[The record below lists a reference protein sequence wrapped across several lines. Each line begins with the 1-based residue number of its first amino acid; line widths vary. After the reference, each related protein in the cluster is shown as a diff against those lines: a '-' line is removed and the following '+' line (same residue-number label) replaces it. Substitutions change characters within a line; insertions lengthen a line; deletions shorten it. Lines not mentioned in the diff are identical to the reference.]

1 MAKLSEY
8 DRVRYHRQI
17 MIPGFGEEAQAR
29 LKEATALVAG
39 LGGLGS
45 PLVLYLAAVGVGHL
59 QLVDRDTVELSN
71 LNRQILHWDGD
82 IGRKK
87 ARSASDKVAQI
98 NPTTRVEA
106 FDLTIDDDNVAEVTK
121 DCDIILDAM
130 DTFSVRYTLNR
141 AAIARS
147 IPLIHGAVY
156 GYEGRLATIIPGQT
170 ACLDCIYPH
179 VPPQTAFPV
188 LGTTPGVI
196 ALLQAT
202 EAIKYL
208 SGVGVLLSDEMLI
221 YDGETMHFDKV
232 SVTRNPLCKS
242 CASFE
247 REPQK
252 SA

>member
-1 MAKLSEY
+1 MAQLSEY
-8 DRVRYHRQI
+8 DLARYSRQI
-17 MIPGFGEEAQAR
+17 MLPGFGEEAQTR
-29 LKEATALVAG
+29 LKEATALIAG

-71 LNRQILHWDGD
+71 LNRQILHWDKD

-87 ARSASDKVAQI
+87 ARSASDKVAKI

-106 FDLTIDDDNVAEVTK
+106 FDITIDQNNVAQVTK

-130 DTFSVRYTLNR
+130 DNFSVRYMLNR
-141 AAIARS
+141 AAIARR

-170 ACLDCIYPH
+170 ACLECLYPH

-208 SGVGVLLSDEMLI
+208 AGVGVLLTDEMLI
-221 YDGETMHFDKV
+221 YDGETMYFDKV
-232 SVTRNPLCKS
+232 SIPRNPLCKS
-242 CASFE
+242 CALPE
-247 REPQK
+247 LE
-252 SA
+252 